1 MAADM
6 ISMPVIASLLPKR
19 VHPANFRLASFWIF
33 SACPTLEKG
42 RTVHAPHGEHFPLL
56 PAQLRTWNAQIGDLT
71 NPVFSVCD
79 YLEIR
84 GPVDP
89 DLLRAAHLQVEREA
103 DALRL
108 GIITVEGE
116 HRQFVHPDPTPLQWV
131 DLSARSD
138 PAAAVAAWMAEDVH
152 RPVDPLRLCG
162 AAVIKT
168 ADDCFLLYWK
178 VHHAVIDGW
187 SLALIFN
194 RMAAVYSALSEGRKY
209 EKGMLQPFERLRE
222 NEAAYREGKRSLAD
236 QAHWH
241 SKLADHPE
249 PVGPSRRRAQ
259 VTAGRRL
266 RHELA
271 PDRVARLGEIADGLG
286 VTWSDL
292 AISAMAAYVGSTVQM
307 PEVLLGLPTAGR
319 LSPQVRNAVG
329 MAMNILPLRVPFD
342 DGSPLIGHAQ
352 RVSREVRE
360 LLLHSRYPTAELS
373 REMTE
378 RGGSGRLWAAMV
390 NVMLFDHRLDFAGIP
405 AIQHTVSIPLTV
417 DMTVYL
423 IQIASDGTMELILDT
438 HPDLYSAA
446 EAEAHLAGLLSTFDA
461 IEKAGPHTPLHA
473 LCPGPERSRAART
486 SASTG

>member
-1 MAADM
+1 M
-6 ISMPVIASLLPKR
+6 
-19 VHPANFRLASFWIF
+19 
-33 SACPTLEKG
+33 
-42 RTVHAPHGEHFPLL
+42 HAPHGEHFPLL

-84 GPVDP
+84 GPVEP